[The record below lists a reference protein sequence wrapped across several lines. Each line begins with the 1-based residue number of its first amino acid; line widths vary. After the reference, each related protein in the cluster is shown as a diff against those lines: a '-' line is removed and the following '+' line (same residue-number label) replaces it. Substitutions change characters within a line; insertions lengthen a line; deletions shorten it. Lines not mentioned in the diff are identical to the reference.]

1 MEDRRQIMQTH
12 RLRLT
17 LLTTTVMLLLT
28 AALLGC
34 TRDRPVANQEATWT
48 QTPSAGKQQIAP
60 NTTPVTGTVG
70 EQGGVIS
77 ATPAPGGGVVAPPIG
92 QVPPAIA
99 TIPAPADTWSYV
111 VKDGD
116 TLTDIAQRFGAD
128 VNVLVTLNNLKD
140 AGDIR
145 AGQVI
150 KIPGK
155 QPADIATQPYG
166 TYTVQRGETLGSIA
180 ARYDTTVAE
189 LMRINGISNPNLIH
203 PGQVIKVPGSAGDG
217 SSSGGSSGGGDTIY
231 VVRRGDTLSQIAARY
246 GVTSAAIAQAN
257 GIRDASK
264 IYEGQRLVI
273 PAH

>member
-1 MEDRRQIMQTH
+1 MHAQRV
-12 RLRLT
+12 RLT
-17 LLTTTVMLLLT
+17 LFTAIVLLVS
-28 AALLGC
+28 ALAMFGC
-34 TRDRPVANQEATWT
+34 TRDRPVANQQATWT
-48 QTPSAGKQQIAP
+48 QTPATGKQSLTLSP
-60 NTTPVTGTVG
+60 TTTPMTGTVG
-70 EQGGVIS
+70 VQGDALGG
-77 ATPAPGGGVVAPPIG
+77 TPGAAGGGVVAPPSA
-92 QVPPAIA
+92 QQPPAIA
-99 TIPAPADTWSYV
+99 TSPAPNDTWSYV

-128 VNVLVTLNNLKD
+128 VNVLVALNNLKD

-166 TYTVQRGETLGSIA
+166 THTVQRGETLGSIA

-203 PGQVIKVPGSAGDG
+203 PGQVIKVPGSSGDG
-217 SSSGGSSGGGDTIY
+217 SSSSGGSSGGERIY
-231 VVRRGDTLSQIAARY
+231 IVRRGDTLSQIAARY
-246 GVTSAAIAQAN
+246 GVTAAAIAQAN
-257 GIRDASK
+257 GIKDASK

-273 PAH
+273 P

>member
-1 MEDRRQIMQTH
+1 MHAQ

-17 LLTTTVMLLLT
+17 LLTTIVLLLM
-28 AALLGC
+28 AAAVLGC

-48 QTPSAGKQQIAP
+48 QTPSAGRQQTAP
-60 NTTPVTGTVG
+60 NTNPMTGTVDV
-70 EQGGVIS
+70 QGGVIS
-77 ATPAPGGGVVAPPIG
+77 ATPAPGGGGVVAPPIG
-92 QVPPAIA
+92 QQPPAIA

-166 TYTVQRGETLGSIA
+166 THTVQRGETLGSIA

-217 SSSGGSSGGGDTIY
+217 STSSGGSSGGDTIY

-273 PAH
+273 PAR